1 MNTISKRI
9 GLVGAFTAVMA
20 LAMMPMAGAQP
31 NRGTAVVYPIVF
43 SRNSG
48 AHGSRIVAV
57 RSVDEAMQRGG
68 FTLISRT
75 RAASAWRR
83 LGMPYPTSVHPA
95 TLSELVRLGRSVGAK
110 YVVAPDFNFHSRSIW
125 VDLGPKTISTAII
138 NIVIANASTG
148 RIVYVRKNVSGRSD
162 EKFNA
167 WKAGADVI
175 FTPLVTA
182 VSGGPK
188 TPHEER
194 AVQIAVIR
202 AMQGWVH

>member
-1 MNTISKRI
+1 MNRTTRHMVY
-9 GLVGAFTAVMA
+9 VGAFAA
-20 LAMMPMAGAQP
+20 AMTFIILSVAGAQP

-48 AHGSRIVAV
+48 AHGSRVVAV
-57 RSVDEAMQRGG
+57 RSVDEMMQRGG
-68 FTLISRT
+68 FTLVSRT
-75 RAASAWRR
+75 RAAEAWRR
-83 LGMPYPTSVHPA
+83 LGMPRPTSAHPA
-95 TLSELVRLGRSVGAK
+95 TLRELTRLGRAVGAR
-110 YVVAPDFNFHSRSIW
+110 YVVAPAFNFHSRSMW
-125 VDLGPKTISTAII
+125 VDLGPRTVSTAII

-148 RIVYVRKNVSGRSD
+148 RFAYVRKGVTGRSD

-167 WKAGADVI
+167 VKAGADLL

-194 AVQIAVIR
+194 AVQIAVVR
-202 AMQGWVH
+202 AMRGFVR